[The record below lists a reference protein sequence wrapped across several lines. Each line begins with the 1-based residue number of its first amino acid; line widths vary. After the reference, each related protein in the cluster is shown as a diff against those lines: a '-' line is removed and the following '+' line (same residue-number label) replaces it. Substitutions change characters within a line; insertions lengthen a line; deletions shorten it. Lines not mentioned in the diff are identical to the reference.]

1 MIGLQLAGKNDRI
14 SATVFG
20 RSFNN
25 FLDLLKDVDSMVSRQ
40 SKATVRWELATLKKD
55 SPALIEVAGVS
66 RIKEMDYSQAIQE
79 SLLDGLEQLRQRPEQ
94 PQFYSYSGLRT
105 AQQMAEQ
112 ARSLKWMSVFAGKR
126 RAFLDERLFTNV
138 EYLTANGSKSLGSIR
153 GSLDAIIVHAGH
165 EFRVWSPKWKRPVV
179 CHFHRDML
187 SEVTAHLKQ
196 QVEVIG
202 ELNRNPKGEPVVMNV
217 QEFFPLEP
225 ITTSPRV
232 EDMRGLL
239 SDVYGGKTL
248 GAYLD
253 ELRNG

>member
-1 MIGLQLAGKNDRI
+1 MIGIQLAGKNDRI

-40 SKATVRWELATLKKD
+40 SRGTVRWELATLKKE
-55 SPALIEVAGVS
+55 SPALIEVAGIS

-79 SLLDGLEQLRQRPEQ
+79 SVLDGLDQLAQRPEQ
-94 PQFYSYSGLRT
+94 PQFYSYSGLIR
-105 AQQMAEQ
+105 AQRMAEQ
-112 ARSLKWMSVFAGKR
+112 ARHLKWMSVFAGTR
-126 RAFLDERLFTNV
+126 RTVLDERIFTHV
-138 EYLTANGSKSLGSIR
+138 EYLTASGSKSLGSIR

-165 EFRVWSPKWKRPVV
+165 EFRVWSPKWKRPIV
-179 CHFHRDML
+179 CHFDRTML

-202 ELNRNPKGEPVVMNV
+202 ELSRNPKGEPVIMNV
-217 QEFFPLEP
+217 QEFLPLEP
-225 ITTSPRV
+225 ITTSPRI
-232 EDMRGLL
+232 EDVRGLL
-239 SDVYGGKTL
+239 SDLYGGQTL
-248 GAYLD
+248 AGYLD

>member
-20 RSFNN
+20 RSFNT
-25 FLDLLKDVDSMVSRQ
+25 FLNLLKDVDSMVSRQ
-40 SKATVRWELATLKKD
+40 SKATVRWELATLKKE
-55 SPALIEVAGVS
+55 SPVLIEVAGVS

-79 SLLDGLEQLRQRPEQ
+79 SLLDGLDQLMQRPEQ
-94 PQFYSYSGLRT
+94 PQFYSYSGLIM

-112 ARSLKWMSVFAGKR
+112 ARSLKWMSVFAGTR
-126 RAFLDERLFTNV
+126 RTVLDERLFTNV

-179 CHFHRDML
+179 CHFHKGML

-202 ELNRNPKGEPVVMNV
+202 ELNRNPKGEPVVMDV
-217 QEFFPLEP
+217 QEFLPLEP
-225 ITTSPRV
+225 VTTSPRL
-232 EDMRGLL
+232 EDVSGLL
-239 SDVYGGKTL
+239 SDIYVGKTL
-248 GAYLD
+248 GTYLD